1 MLRYKGKFIKKQ
13 QLCKIKNNISL
24 INEVNRTHVE
34 SKTVSTVTNEATN
47 DESDS
52 PGSDSNIQWS
62 DGRRVV
68 DLKELAK
75 GLNSC
80 KKCTHQLNLLDTVK
94 ESREGLGSVLH
105 VKCDVCATINE
116 VRTGN
121 KHGESGRGVFDVNS
135 KAAVGKII

>member
-1 MLRYKGKFIKKQ
+1 MLSYKGKFIKKQ
-13 QLCKIKNNISL
+13 QLCKIKNSIDL
-24 INEVNRTHVE
+24 INDVNRTHVE
-34 SKTVSTVTNEATN
+34 SKAVSRVTNEATN
-47 DESDS
+47 DE
-52 PGSDSNIQWS
+52 SDSNIQWS

-94 ESREGLGSVLH
+94 ENREGLGSVLH